1 MMDLLSNSTTI
12 WVGISFALFVAFS
25 YKKGKQSVISSLDSK
40 IEKIKHDLET
50 AESLRI
56 EAQELLAQYQRQ
68 QREADK
74 NAEKMVADAKK
85 RAEII
90 KADAEADLKDMEAHR
105 EQWLKQRVQRMEDDA
120 IAEIQAQIADLAS
133 QASVEI
139 LSQEIDQKTHD
150 KMVDEAIKTLSSS
163 VH

>member
-1 MMDLLSNSTTI
+1 
-12 WVGISFALFVAFS
+12 
-25 YKKGKQSVISSLDSK
+25 
-40 IEKIKHDLET
+40 
-50 AESLRI
+50 
-56 EAQELLAQYQRQ
+56 
-68 QREADK
+68 
-74 NAEKMVADAKK
+74 MVADAKK

-150 KMVDEAIKTLSSS
+150 KMVDETIKTLSSS

>member
-25 YKKGKQSVISSLDSK
+25 CKKGKQSVISSLDSK

-150 KMVDEAIKTLSSS
+150 KMVDETIKTLSSS